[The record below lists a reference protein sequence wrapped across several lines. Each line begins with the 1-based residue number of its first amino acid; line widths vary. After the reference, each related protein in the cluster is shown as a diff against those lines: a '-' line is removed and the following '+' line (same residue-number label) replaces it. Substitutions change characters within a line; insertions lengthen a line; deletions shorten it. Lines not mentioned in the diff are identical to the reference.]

1 MKNKI
6 TKKKIYKK
14 YKNYKKSKMTKNKKY
29 IKRNSK
35 KNTKKN
41 RKNRK
46 NKKGGLNVIEEQKF
60 TKKDNRWKK
69 NKDKY
74 DSLKKT
80 SCDKISNYND
90 LITRLE
96 TNFINKN
103 NLKTFENNYTLFPYC
118 NEELKGPASLDKV
131 NAPFTSLEGLY
142 AFHKVF
148 QANFSAI
155 SPAMIDGNYTSVET
169 LSSSKGATSPE
180 NDPKMFIKALTLF
193 NKNCFIV
200 SHSGF
205 MTKLYDYILKSGLI
219 NESDMYGDIYNK
231 YDIEPSME
239 ETIIQKGIYGGG
251 ILKKIGLQRER
262 DYGIF
267 DNLDILQLIFDNTGK
282 IHYVLIRRYS
292 NNYQLDNDIKI
303 DYEVSVLKS
312 VFIMRHCLGCHNVTP
327 GITTKIGQAFKQART
342 GENFG
347 YLDWSLCFEDTVD
360 EMITV
365 RKDLYNLL
373 QNYGGFKSYT
383 FGSSVIF
390 RAILT
395 SILMYNVIS
404 NIESDTDQQNTSV
417 GIDEDIVSGL
427 QEPKD
432 PESPN

>member
-1 MKNKI
+1 MRNKI
-6 TKKKIYKK
+6 TKKKMYRK

-35 KNTKKN
+35 KNTKKG
-41 RKNRK
+41 RK
-46 NKKGGLNVIEEQKF
+46 NKKGGINVIEEQKF
-60 TKKDNRWKK
+60 TKKDTRWKK

-80 SCDKISNYND
+80 SCDKITNYND

-131 NAPFTSLEGLY
+131 NAPFTSLECLY

-148 QANFSAI
+148 QANFSAL

-169 LSSSKGATSPE
+169 LSASKGATSPE
-180 NDPKMFIKALTLF
+180 NDPKMFIKALTAF
-193 NKNCFIV
+193 NKNSFIV

-205 MTKLYDYILKSGLI
+205 MSKLYDYILKSGLI

-239 ETIIQKGIYGGG
+239 ESIIQNALYGGG
-251 ILKKIGLQRER
+251 ILKKVGLQKER
-262 DYGIF
+262 DYGVF
-267 DNLDILQLIFDNTGK
+267 DNLDILQIIFDNTGK
-282 IHYVLIRRYS
+282 ILYVLIRRYS

-303 DYEVSVLKS
+303 DYKLSVLKS
-312 VFIMRHCLGCHNVTP
+312 IFIMRHCLGCHNVTP
-327 GITTKIGQAFKQART
+327 GITTKIGQAFKQARS

-360 EMITV
+360 EMIAV
-365 RKDLYNLL
+365 GKDLYSLL
-373 QNYGGFKSYT
+373 KNYGGFKSYT

-395 SILMYNVIS
+395 SILMHNVIS
-404 NIESDTDQQNTSV
+404 NIESEEDEENTSLDTDK
-417 GIDEDIVSGL
+417 DIVSGL

>member
-1 MKNKI
+1 MRNKI
-6 TKKKIYKK
+6 TKKKMYRK

-35 KNTKKN
+35 KNTKKG
-41 RKNRK
+41 RK
-46 NKKGGLNVIEEQKF
+46 NKKGGINVIEEQKF
-60 TKKDNRWKK
+60 TKKDTRWKK

-80 SCDKISNYND
+80 SCDKITNYNG

-148 QANFSAI
+148 QANFSAL

-169 LSSSKGATSPE
+169 LSASKGATSPE
-180 NDPKMFIKALTLF
+180 NDPKMFIKALTAF

-205 MTKLYDYILKSGLI
+205 MSKLYEYIIRNNLI
-219 NESDMYGDIYNK
+219 DESDMYGDIYTK
-231 YDIEPSME
+231 DYDNEPSIE
-239 ETIIQKGIYGGG
+239 ETIMQNAIYGGG
-251 ILKKIGLQRER
+251 IVKKIGLQKER
-262 DYGIF
+262 DYGVF
-267 DNLDILQLIFDNTGK
+267 DNLDIIQLIFDNTGK
-282 IHYVLIRRYS
+282 LHYLLIRRYS

-303 DYEVSVLKS
+303 DYKLSVLKS

-360 EMITV
+360 EMIAV
-365 RKDLYNLL
+365 RKDLYTLL
-373 QNYGGFKSYT
+373 QNHGGFKSYT

-395 SILMYNVIS
+395 SILMYNAIS
-404 NIESDTDQQNTSV
+404 NIESDSDEQNTSLDV
-417 GIDEDIVSGL
+417 DQDIVSGL

>member
-1 MKNKI
+1 MRNKI
-6 TKKKIYKK
+6 TKKKI
-14 YKNYKKSKMTKNKKY
+14 YKKSKMTKNKKY

-35 KNTKKN
+35 KNTK
-41 RKNRK
+41 KNRK

-155 SPAMIDGNYTSVET
+155 SPAMIDGNYSSVET

-180 NDPKMFIKALTLF
+180 NDPKMFIKGLTVF

-205 MTKLYDYILKSGLI
+205 MTKLYDYILKTGLI
-219 NESDMYGDIYNK
+219 NQSDMYDDIYNK
-231 YDIEPSME
+231 YDSEPSME

-262 DYGIF
+262 DYGVF
-267 DNLDILQLIFDNTGK
+267 DNLDIIQLIFDNTGK
-282 IHYVLIRRYS
+282 IHYLLIRRYS

-303 DYEVSVLKS
+303 DYKLSVLKS

-327 GITTKIGQAFKQART
+327 GITTKIGQAFKQARS

-347 YLDWSLCFEDTVD
+347 YLDWSLCFEDTVN
-360 EMITV
+360 EMIAV
-365 RKDLYNLL
+365 RKDLYGLL
-373 QNYGGFKSYT
+373 ENYGGFKSYT

-404 NIESDTDQQNTSV
+404 NIASDSDKQTTALDV
-417 GIDEDIVSGL
+417 DEEIVKGL

-432 PESPN
+432 PESQN

>member
-1 MKNKI
+1 MRNKI
-6 TKKKIYKK
+6 TKKKMYRKYKK
-14 YKNYKKSKMTKNKKY
+14 NKKNKMTKNKKY
-29 IKRNSK
+29 IKRKSK
-35 KNTKKN
+35 KNKK
-41 RKNRK
+41 KGRK
-46 NKKGGLNVIEEQKF
+46 NKKGGINVIEEQKF
-60 TKKDNRWKK
+60 TKKDTRWKK

-80 SCDKISNYND
+80 SCDKITNYND

-148 QANFSAI
+148 QANFSAL

-169 LSSSKGATSPE
+169 LSASKGATSPE
-180 NDPKMFIKALTLF
+180 NDPKMFIKALTAF
-193 NKNCFIV
+193 NKNSFIV

-205 MTKLYDYILKSGLI
+205 MSKLYDYILKSGLI

-239 ETIIQKGIYGGG
+239 ESIIQNALYGGG
-251 ILKKIGLQRER
+251 ILKKVGLQKER
-262 DYGIF
+262 DYGVF
-267 DNLDILQLIFDNTGK
+267 DNLDILQIIFDNTGK
-282 IHYVLIRRYS
+282 ILYVLIRRYS

-303 DYEVSVLKS
+303 DYKLSVLKS
-312 VFIMRHCLGCHNVTP
+312 IFIMRHCLGCHNVTP
-327 GITTKIGQAFKQART
+327 GITTKIGQAFKQARS

-360 EMITV
+360 EMIAV
-365 RKDLYNLL
+365 GKDLYSLL
-373 QNYGGFKSYT
+373 KNYGGFKSYT

-395 SILMYNVIS
+395 SILMHNVIS
-404 NIESDTDQQNTSV
+404 NIESEEDEENTSLDTDK
-417 GIDEDIVSGL
+417 DIVSGL